1 MISSV
6 SCVSSSTPASPCS
19 DDQRAVARRSRRA
32 TGESDPRAQGNS
44 EGPRRSSQHPAYQRP
59 PTTKD
64 IRRQRATTPIFT
76 QERAPPIGRHRRL
89 SEIDGWALCGQA
101 FPQVTWERQGRR
113 DAFLAGS
120 FQAVRASQA
129 GPTAPVG
136 DSSISLPAVAEAWPA
151 DAGDQARPDGS
162 GPGPGRHRP
171 SADAPRTWPRAQ
183 RQPQP
188 LRRAIPTLT
197 GAVLV
202 VNAAWTSSSALLRSP
217 AADAAERCRSAAA
230 AGLSIWLQ
238 G

>member
-1 MISSV
+1 MGPEGGPASV
-6 SCVSSSTPASPCS
+6 SAGQWPIVGLAGLEPAPSSLS
-19 DDQRAVARRSRRA
+19 
-32 TGESDPRAQGNS
+32 GI
-44 EGPRRSSQHPAYQRP
+44 EGS
-59 PTTKD
+59 
-64 IRRQRATTPIFT
+64 
-76 QERAPPIGRHRRL
+76 
-89 SEIDGWALCGQA
+89 ALCRPG

-162 GPGPGRHRP
+162 GPGPGRHRS

-202 VNAAWTSSSALLRSP
+202 VNAAWVSSSALLRSAASVRSRRWFVHLGAGLVP
-217 AADAAERCRSAAA
+217 GAADTP
-230 AGLSIWLQ
+230 
-238 G
+238 